1 MGVLQV
7 HPEESGPKYLL
18 GNSSNNPSNQ
28 KPVIVLADIL
38 KHVIC
43 MVEESGT
50 TNMTDCVFKVGDAFT
65 KTSVDDNSL
74 GRFILDEKKDTPFVL
89 VKVRACFPVT
99 NDTTPVQGKIN
110 EETLSALSNLT
121 PDAQLWAELL
131 EDFDAALHKSVLA
144 NKTKLAKFISDNK
157 HGHHFLTNDSLP
169 KFNHLVV
176 EDDLQDKI
184 SDDYDILLTKL
195 TSISEAQ
202 STAKQPPDDYI
213 DIDSRIPR
221 NVRASQSVDY
231 DDNTLGGNI
240 TTHTVEQH
248 DAARFLLQMAIF
260 DGEKAKP
267 PVFNDEGRLV
277 IDAGSR
283 RLRNSMSEGL
293 IETYQEDATE
303 DSTDVAD
310 RLLNIPPMTPYMH
323 VSQSCYIS
331 FSILL
336 TKPSKFHHHNSGLHV
351 KCCVAGR

>member
-7 HPEESGPKYLL
+7 QPDESGPKYLL

-38 KHVIC
+38 KHAIC
-43 MVEESGT
+43 MVEAGS
-50 TNMTDCVFKVGDAFT
+50 TNVPDCVFKVGATFT
-65 KTSVDDNSL
+65 KTSVDDSAL
-74 GRFILDEKKDTPFVL
+74 GRFISDEKKDTPFVL
-89 VKVRACFPVT
+89 VKVRACFPVA
-99 NDTTPVQGKIN
+99 NDTTPVQGKII
-110 EETLSALSNLT
+110 EETLSALSNLS

-131 EDFDAALHKSVLA
+131 EDFDAALHKSVMT
-144 NKTKLAKFISDNK
+144 NKTKLAKFFPENK
-157 HGHHFLTNDSLP
+157 RGHHFLTNDSLP

-184 SDDYDILLTKL
+184 SDDYDILLSKL

-202 STAKQPPDDYI
+202 STAKQPADDYI

-231 DDNTLGGNI
+231 DDNTLDGNS
-240 TTHTVEQH
+240 TTPTVKQH

-260 DGEKAKP
+260 DGEKAKS
-267 PVFNDEGRLV
+267 PVFNDEGQLV

-303 DSTDVAD
+303 ESTDVAD
-310 RLLNIPPMTPYMH
+310 RLLNSPPMTPYIH
-323 VSQSCYIS
+323 VSQSCCIS
-331 FSILL
+331 FSMFID
-336 TKPSKFHHHNSGLHV
+336 
-351 KCCVAGR
+351 